1 MNKYIKYMAII
12 AIAAVG
18 FASQA
23 DAASVSLRLGNG
35 VFLSVRDGKQKP
47 AKRRMAQDMRHRHHL
62 DHCRDCRREARRRAH
77 ISRHAYHKH
86 HR

>member
-1 MNKYIKYMAII
+1 MNKYIKYMAVI

-23 DAASVSLRLGNG
+23 NAASVSLRLGNG
-35 VFLSVRDGKQKP
+35 VSLSVRDGKHKQ
-47 AKRRMAQDMRHRHHL
+47 AKHRMAHDMRNRHHL
-62 DHCRDCRREARRRAH
+62 DRCLDCRREAKHRAGM
-77 ISRHAYHKH
+77 SRHAYHKH